1 VVATDA
7 ASSSTHKT
15 ELIALCEAIGPIGGT
30 PTAEQAARM
39 KELIDALVQSSDRA
53 QTCTSEPALFNGTHD
68 LLFSTNTGSSAGRF
82 GPFTAS
88 EVSQRIEDFPS
99 RLVNSAVLG
108 PLRADLQASFDIL
121 AGDKVRVNFE
131 SVRFSLFGVT
141 LTSRQFERR
150 APNAAGTWK
159 ILYVDPNLRVLR
171 ANKGSIFVLRRREAA
186 AS

>member
-1 VVATDA
+1 
-7 ASSSTHKT
+7 
-15 ELIALCEAIGPIGGT
+15 
-30 PTAEQAARM
+30 M

-108 PLRADLQASFDIL
+108 PLRCAPSGAQRGPSVSGCPSLLAEWAHPPTTPRRADLQASFDIL